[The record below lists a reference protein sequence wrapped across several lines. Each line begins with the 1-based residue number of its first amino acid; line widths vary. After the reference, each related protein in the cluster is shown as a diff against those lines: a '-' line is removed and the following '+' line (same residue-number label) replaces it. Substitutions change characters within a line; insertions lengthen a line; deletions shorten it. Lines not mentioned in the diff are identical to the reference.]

1 MLESFTGTS
10 HLAGRGLCPSAPVLE
25 TLLGRKS
32 IFKQGVTKASAK
44 DVYITQWLRI
54 DSTTPSGI
62 LLNNDNRL
70 KKVKNQKPAAV
81 LRELSPARI
90 FARPTADDLWLGPA
104 QESAL
109 SQLVLSTPVR
119 ALLGPPS
126 SGRSTLLRQLGKP
139 TPDRVVLAIAGPQ
152 RFNSAALKAL
162 LRSAGLTTDSLD
174 SGEMRRVVDVF
185 LRERFAQGQRVL
197 VVIDDADEFGSAAF
211 AEVTRLTEADAVT
224 GCKPELILSLE
235 HIDAGSSPAADY
247 LRAHA
252 TPALSVLSWMSD
264 REVAW
269 YLEWRLGRFG
279 LGGLITP
286 RAARLIA
293 LCSRGSFAAVDH
305 LCQIALLL
313 LRKSD
318 EERVDVALVRRA
330 FYRLRRRRSG
340 HAAPSERESPGQLL
354 ISRDGDVVA
363 KVALRDR
370 LLIGRSDLN
379 DLRLDSDYLSRHHAL
394 ILQSG
399 EGYSVTD
406 LNSENGVL
414 LNGEAVSQ
422 AAINDGDVIRI
433 GPYRIKVELSGRL
446 AGARAEAVDQ
456 LLGDTAVMPGLDD
469 AARSGLRVVR

>member
-1 MLESFTGTS
+1 
-10 HLAGRGLCPSAPVLE
+10 
-25 TLLGRKS
+25 
-32 IFKQGVTKASAK
+32 
-44 DVYITQWLRI
+44 
-54 DSTTPSGI
+54 
-62 LLNNDNRL
+62 
-70 KKVKNQKPAAV
+70 VKNQKPAAV

-90 FARPTADDLWLGPA
+90 FARPTADELWLGPA

-126 SGRSTLLRQLGKP
+126 SGRSTLLKQLAKP
-139 TPDRVVLAIAGPQ
+139 TEAWVTLTIPGPQ
-152 RFNSAALKAL
+152 RFNSSALKAL
-162 LRSAGLTTDSLD
+162 LRSAGLATEGLD
-174 SGEMRRVVDVF
+174 RHEMRRVVDVF
-185 LRERFAQGQRVL
+185 VRERFAQGQRVL
-197 VVIDDADEFGSAAF
+197 VVIDDADEFSSAAF
-211 AEVTRLTEADAVT
+211 AEVMRLTEPDAVT
-224 GCKPELILSLE
+224 GFRPELIFSLE

-264 REVAW
+264 REVGW

-313 LRKSD
+313 LRKRN
-318 EERVDVALVRRA
+318 EERVDVALVRQA
-330 FYRLRRRRSG
+330 FYRLRRRRG
-340 HAAPSERESPGQLL
+340 GPAAVLHREPPGQLL
-354 ISRDGDVVA
+354 ISRDGDIVG

-394 ILQSG
+394 ILESAG
-399 EGYSVTD
+399 GFSVTD

-414 LNGEAVSQ
+414 LNGEAVTQ
-422 AAINDGDVIRI
+422 ANINDGDVIRI
-433 GPYRIKVELSGRL
+433 GPYRIKVELSGHL
-446 AGARAEAVDQ
+446 AGARAEAVDK

-469 AARSGLRVVR
+469 APATGLRVVR